1 MEMTIAQA
9 REDKTLFVSIAVML
23 AYVCS
28 AAVLISQFL

>member
-1 MEMTIAQA
+1 MEMTVAQ
-9 REDKTLFVSIAVML
+9 EDMTLQISIVIML